1 LLSTDVAVLVVAVTM
16 EATPVTAPLAE
27 VQQMDERPKQPKKL
41 KDEAANAIRMEEW
54 RRSVEA
60 WKARQAPGKAAEKA
74 AAAERKRV
82 QQHGY
87 ACRIPRRRPPLR
99 GKRGLLEEPCNLTF

>member
-54 RRSVEA
+54 RHASDT
-60 WKARQAPGKAAEKA
+60 KNAPATTPTLHKFF
-74 AAAERKRV
+74 
-82 QQHGY
+82 
-87 ACRIPRRRPPLR
+87 PPS
-99 GKRGLLEEPCNLTF
+99 KDNA